1 MPMSVDHN
9 EPRLASKD
17 AATIPREVDTPEIL
31 VDIDALDRNIAR
43 MAQAVEAKGLALRPH
58 AKTHKIPEI
67 AARQLAAGAAG
78 LTVATI
84 GEAEVFAARG
94 VDNIFIAYPLWISP
108 PKAERLRRL
117 AATAVISVGVDS
129 ASGAAMLGEGLGD
142 AAGDVAVLV
151 EIDSG
156 HHRSG
161 VRPDAAATVAR
172 AASDAGLQVAGVFTF
187 PGHSYAPGMPA
198 EAAAQEQAA
207 LQQAAEVL
215 AAAGFEAKV
224 RSGGSTPTAL
234 LTEGSAA
241 TEVRPGVYVFGDAQQ
256 FELGRC
262 ALEDISLTVATTVV
276 SHHTTPPGTP
286 ARFIVDAGS
295 KILGS
300 DRPAWATGFGRLIDH
315 LEARVT
321 ALSEHHATVE
331 WHGGGAPPPIGTRLR
346 VIPNH
351 VCLAINLVDE
361 VAVVRKGQL
370 VDRWRVAARGKNK

>member
-1 MPMSVDHN
+1 V
-9 EPRLASKD
+9 
-17 AATIPREVDTPEIL
+17 TIPLVIDTPEIL
-31 VDIDALDRNIAR
+31 VDVDVLDRNIER
-43 MAQAVEAKGLALRPH
+43 MARAVEAKGLALRPH

-67 AARQLAAGAAG
+67 AARQLAAGAVG

-94 VDNIFIAYPLWISP
+94 VEDIFIAYPLWISP
-108 PKAERLRRL
+108 QKAERLQRL
-117 AATAVISVGVDS
+117 ASTAEISVGVDS
-129 ASGAAMLGEGLGD
+129 PSGAATLGKGLGGT
-142 AAGDVAVLV
+142 AGKVAVLI

-161 VRPDAAATVAR
+161 VRPGAATAVAR
-172 AASDAGLQVAGVFTF
+172 AASEAGLRVAGVFTF

-198 EAAAQEQAA
+198 QAAGQEQAA
-207 LQQAAEVL
+207 LKQAAEAL
-215 AAAGFEAKV
+215 ADAGFEAQV

-234 LTEGSAA
+234 LTEASTA

-262 ALEDISLTVATTVV
+262 ALDDISLTVAATVV
-276 SHHTTPPGTP
+276 SHHDTPPGAP

-300 DRPAWATGFGRLIDH
+300 DRPAWATGFGRLIDY
-315 LEARVT
+315 EDARIT

-331 WHGGGAPPPIGTRLR
+331 WHHRAPAPPIGARLR
-346 VIPNH
+346 IIPNH

-361 VAVVRKGQL
+361 VAVVSQWQL
-370 VDRWRVAARGKNK
+370 VDRWSVAARGKNK